1 MSQRNPMNDRY
12 TTDDRKGQTRKSA
25 AKMKP
30 KTKAASTVHVQS
42 TTKTKQQKKAEQK
55 AARQKQS
62 QVDRK
67 YYNPPTQEYKKLRRL
82 WWILLVAAIAM
93 TAFSW
98 FARSLFP
105 NNEMVSFVAL
115 GMAYVLIIAALYVDF
130 SKIRKVRRAYQEE
143 MESKKTK
150 EVRAAE
156 KQAKA
161 AAQAKAEK
169 SKDETPAVEAPKKRS
184 LFGSGFRLSKAESA
198 QEEKKAEKAP
208 AKTSGDAANA
218 DSTEGNSIIGKIKKG
233 SEAKDSAK

>member
-1 MSQRNPMNDRY
+1 MNDRY
-12 TTDDRKGQTRKSA
+12 TTDDHKGQTRKSA
-25 AKMKP
+25 ATMKP
-30 KTKAASTVHVQS
+30 KSKAASSVRVQS

-67 YYNPPTQEYKKLRRL
+67 YYNPPTEQYKKLRRL

-98 FARSLFP
+98 LARSWFP
-105 NNEMVSFVAL
+105 NTEMVSFIAL
-115 GMAYVLIIAALYVDF
+115 GLAYVLIIAALYVDF

-156 KQAKA
+156 KKAKME
-161 AAQAKAEK
+161 AQAKAEK
-169 SKDETPAVEAPKKRS
+169 TKDGETPAVEAPKKRS
-184 LFGSGFRLSKAESA
+184 LFGSGFRLSKAEA
-198 QEEKKAEKAP
+198 AKEDKAAEKASDDK
-208 AKTSGDAANA
+208 AGAS
-218 DSTEGNSIIGKIKKG
+218 EKK
-233 SEAKDSAK
+233 

>member
-1 MSQRNPMNDRY
+1 
-12 TTDDRKGQTRKSA
+12 
-25 AKMKP
+25 
-30 KTKAASTVHVQS
+30 
-42 TTKTKQQKKAEQK
+42 
-55 AARQKQS
+55 
-62 QVDRK
+62 
-67 YYNPPTQEYKKLRRL
+67 
-82 WWILLVAAIAM
+82 M

-198 QEEKKAEKAP
+198 KEEKKAEKAP

>member
-1 MSQRNPMNDRY
+1 MNDRY

-25 AKMKP
+25 ATMKP
-30 KTKAASTVHVQS
+30 KSKAASTVHVQS
-42 TTKTKQQKKAEQK
+42 TTKTKLQKKAEQN

-67 YYNPPTQEYKKLRRL
+67 YYNPPTEQYKKLRRM

-98 FARSLFP
+98 LSRSWFP
-105 NNEMVSFVAL
+105 NNEMVSFIAL
-115 GMAYVLIIAALYVDF
+115 GLAYVLIIAALYVDF

-150 EVRAAE
+150 EMRAIE
-156 KQAKA
+156 KK
-161 AAQAKAEK
+161 AKAEQQK
-169 SKDETPAVEAPKKRS
+169 KTSGKGEEAEAPAVEAPKKRS

-198 QEEKKAEKAP
+198 KAAKKADAVEVGADGAGGK
-208 AKTSGDAANA
+208 SDAA
-218 DSTEGNSIIGKIKKG
+218 EGNSIIDKVKK
-233 SEAKDSAK
+233 ENATKDSAK